1 MEQSHAI
8 AACFPTL
15 ERASSQVV
23 TVDYRTSDGTALV
36 SNKDYVRASGAL
48 TFQPGEITKTIAVSI
63 KGDLRREPHET
74 FTVQLSNAVGA
85 NLGRSVGTATII
97 NDD

>member
-36 SNKDYVRASGAL
+36 SNKDYVRNFEYFL
-48 TFQPGEITKTIAVSI
+48 EKRFIIFRVK
-63 KGDLRREPHET
+63 K
-74 FTVQLSNAVGA
+74 FWNAMKAIVT
-85 NLGRSVGTATII
+85 NGRINYGII
-97 NDD
+97 N